1 MLMNVSRRAACGAAD
16 PNDITNKSQIY
27 VTTAGERGTF
37 AYDKLVEIA
46 IWSVIRPW
54 ESMILGG
61 SWRTPVMEGL
71 LDRDFAKKQQES
83 STYSPQ
89 SFNREYE
96 HLYSINL
103 VNCWDILRVSI
114 LQRN

>member
-1 MLMNVSRRAACGAAD
+1 MTIRRGEVA
-16 PNDITNKSQIY
+16 IFLVTKR
-27 VTTAGERGTF
+27 TTAGERGTF
-37 AYDKLVEIA
+37 AYDKLVETA
-46 IWSVIRPW
+46 IWSILRPW

-96 HLYSINL
+96 YCTL
-103 VNCWDILRVSI
+103 
-114 LQRN
+114 